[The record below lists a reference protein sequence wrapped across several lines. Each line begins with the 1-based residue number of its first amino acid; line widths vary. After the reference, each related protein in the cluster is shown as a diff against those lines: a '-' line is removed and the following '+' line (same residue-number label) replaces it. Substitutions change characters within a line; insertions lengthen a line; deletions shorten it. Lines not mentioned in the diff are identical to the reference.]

1 MTVFERTTLPNGI
14 RVVSAPMSHLQ
25 STACYVMLNAGSR
38 FETAETNGAAH
49 FVEHMLFCG
58 TPRRP
63 SVRALTGE
71 VDAIGGL
78 FNAGTSKE
86 FTLYYV
92 KCASE
97 YAPQALDVLADML
110 RNSLFEES
118 EIEREKK
125 VIVEEIRAKFDAP
138 RDYVDEKLE
147 RLLYGDT
154 TLGRLT
160 IGSEETVTAATRDA
174 LVDYVQRH
182 YEPNRMVVGLA
193 GRLDDSLVDTVGDV
207 FGDLGPV
214 EGAATVP
221 SAPATDGSRVL
232 LDSKPIDQAHICV
245 AMRAYPLVHPDRYV
259 TQLLATILGGGM
271 SSRLTEEVTMRRG
284 LAYSIF
290 AISHGHTDTGAVW
303 AQGGVNVD
311 KVEEALTT
319 IVDQMKKLADEPVG
333 DEELAKARNYAK
345 GRFAFSVETPQGIIN
360 HALRGEVLEV
370 GPREPDDVLAGLDA
384 VTAEDVQ
391 RVAQDLVSRG
401 FYLSLI
407 GPFDDPE
414 RFERLIT

>member
-1 MTVFERTTLPNGI
+1 MTL
-14 RVVSAPMSHLQ
+14 
-25 STACYVMLNAGSR
+25 
-38 FETAETNGAAH
+38 
-49 FVEHMLFCG
+49 
-58 TPRRP
+58 
-63 SVRALTGE
+63 
-71 VDAIGGL
+71 
-78 FNAGTSKE
+78 
-86 FTLYYV
+86 
-92 KCASE
+92 
-97 YAPQALDVLADML
+97 
-110 RNSLFEES
+110 
-118 EIEREKK
+118 
-125 VIVEEIRAKFDAP
+125 
-138 RDYVDEKLE
+138 
-147 RLLYGDT
+147 
-154 TLGRLT
+154 
-160 IGSEETVTAATRDA
+160 ATRDV

-182 YEPNRMVVGLA
+182 YEPSRMVVGLA

-207 FGDLGPV
+207 FGDLGPAD
-214 EGAATVP
+214 GAATVP

-232 LDSKPIDQAHICV
+232 LESKPIDQAHICV

-284 LAYSIF
+284 LAVLIV
-290 AISHGHTDTGAVW
+290 AISHGHTDTGAVL

-319 IVDQMKKLADEPVG
+319 KIVDEMKKLADEPVG
-333 DEELAKARNYAK
+333 DEEAHESAQLREGPLRVL
-345 GRFAFSVETPQGIIN
+345 GRDTAGHHQPRP
-360 HALRGEVLEV
+360 RGEVLEV